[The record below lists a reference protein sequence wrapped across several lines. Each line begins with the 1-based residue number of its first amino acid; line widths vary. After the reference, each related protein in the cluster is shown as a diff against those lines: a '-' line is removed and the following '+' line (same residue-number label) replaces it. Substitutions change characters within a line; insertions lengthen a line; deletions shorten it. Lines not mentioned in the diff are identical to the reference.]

1 MSNNFLFVHDDM
13 NQNKNQ
19 HVIIKMDKKNFY
31 ISFKNER
38 KERK

>member
-19 HVIIKMDKKNFY
+19 HVIIKMDKNFY